1 MGVSD
6 YYQLND
12 VITPMHDLIGDLNP
26 LNHKRLC
33 TIHLCISFLL
43 LLLCLSGIV
52 FFFFFGML

>member
-26 LNHKRLC
+26 LTTEMTVHDPPLYFF
-33 TIHLCISFLL
+33 TSVTA
-43 LLLCLSGIV
+43 LSLRDC
-52 FFFFFGML
+52 FFGML